1 MIRDKVETLA
11 MKRLNFGTFLA
22 VWLAAAYL
30 STAAAEIYPNRPV
43 RIVVP
48 FAAGGGG
55 DFIVRAWSEKLSEVL
70 KQPVI
75 IENRG
80 GGNTAAGTDYVS
92 KANPDGYTLLF
103 TSTGLSTNP
112 TLLPNLPFKTPDDF
126 APIALVITYP
136 FGMAIRSTLD
146 VNSIP
151 ELIAYAKKN
160 PGKVSAATSGEGSAS
175 HLAAEQFKDATGIS
189 LMTVPYRGAGPAM
202 NDVAA
207 GHVDL
212 IFTGMS
218 QIRPFAES
226 KRVKV
231 LASSGLKRLHSAPD
245 VKTIAEQGVKGFN
258 AVVWW
263 GMLAPAGTPKEVV
276 EKMNLALRTSLAHP
290 EVAKRLEVIDGE
302 IRVSTPQEFDT
313 MIREE
318 IVRWR
323 KLLKP
328 TVAQP

>member
-1 MIRDKVETLA
+1 
-11 MKRLNFGTFLA
+11 MKLLNLRPLCA
-22 VWLAAAYL
+22 AWLAAAFL
-30 STAAAEIYPNRPV
+30 NPAAADTYPSRPV

-55 DFIVRAWSEKLSEVL
+55 DFIVRAWSDKLSEVL
-70 KQPVI
+70 KQTVI
-75 IENRG
+75 IDNRG

-103 TSTGLSTNP
+103 TSTALSTNP
-112 TLLPNLPFKTPDDF
+112 TLLPNLSFKTPEDF

-136 FGMAIRSTLD
+136 FGMAVRTTLD

-151 ELIAYAKKN
+151 ELVAYAKKN
-160 PGKVSAATSGEGSAS
+160 PGKLSAGTSGEGSAS
-175 HLAAEQFKDATGIS
+175 HLAAELFKEATGTSI
-189 LMTVPYRGAGPAM
+189 MTVPYRGAGLAM

-207 GHVDL
+207 GHVDMM
-212 IFTGMS
+212 FTGMS
-218 QIRPFAES
+218 QIRPLVES

-263 GMLAPAGTPKEVV
+263 GLLAPAGTPKEVV
-276 EKMNLALRTSLAHP
+276 DKMNLALRTSLAHP

-302 IRVSTPQEFDT
+302 IHISTPQEFDT

-328 TVAQP
+328 AVRKP

>member
-1 MIRDKVETLA
+1 MNNKLETRV
-11 MKRLNFGTFLA
+11 MKHLNLGTLCA
-22 VWLAAAYL
+22 SWLMAGYL
-30 STAAAEIYPNRPV
+30 STAAADTYPSRTV

-55 DFIVRAWSEKLSEVL
+55 DFIVRAWADKLSDVL
-70 KQPVI
+70 KQSVI
-75 IENRG
+75 IDNRG

-103 TSTGLSTNP
+103 TSTALSTNP
-112 TLLPNLPFKTPDDF
+112 TLLPNLPFKTPEDF
-126 APIALVITYP
+126 APIGLVITYP
-136 FGMAIRSTLD
+136 FGMAVRTTLEA
-146 VNSIP
+146 NSIP

-160 PGKVSAATSGEGSAS
+160 PGKLSAGTSGEGSAS
-175 HLAAEQFKDATGIS
+175 HLATELFKEATGVSI
-189 LMTVPYRGAGPAM
+189 MTVPYRGAGLAM

-207 GHVDL
+207 GHVDMM
-212 IFTGMS
+212 FTGMS
-218 QIRPFAES
+218 QIKPFVES

-231 LASSGLKRLHSAPD
+231 LASSGLKRLQSAPD
-245 VKTIAEQGVKGFN
+245 VKTVAEQGVKGFN

-263 GMLAPAGTPKEVV
+263 GLLAPAGTPKEVV
-276 EKMNLALRTSLAHP
+276 DKMNLALRTSLAHP
-290 EVAKRLEVIDGE
+290 DVAKRLDVIDGE
-302 IRVSTPQEFDT
+302 IRISTPKEFET

-328 TVAQP
+328 AATNP

>member
-1 MIRDKVETLA
+1 MMRFLP
-11 MKRLNFGTFLA
+11 GTFCAAL
-22 VWLAAAYL
+22 LAASCL
-30 STAAAEIYPNRPV
+30 TAAAADNYPNRPV

-55 DFIVRAWSEKLSEVL
+55 DFIVRAWSDKLSEVL
-70 KQPVI
+70 KQPI
-75 IENRG
+75 IIDNRG
-80 GGNTAAGTDYVS
+80 GGNTVAGTDYVS

-103 TSTGLSTNP
+103 TSTALSTNP
-112 TLLPNLPFKTPDDF
+112 TLLPNLPYKTPDDF
-126 APIALVITYP
+126 ASIALVITYP
-136 FGMAIRSTLD
+136 FGMAARASLEA
-146 VNSIP
+146 NSIP

-160 PGKVSAATSGEGSAS
+160 PGKVSVANSGEGSGS
-175 HLAAEQFKDATGIS
+175 HLAAELFKDATGVNI
-189 LMTVPYRGAGPAM
+189 MTVPYRGAGPAM

-212 IFTGMS
+212 MFTGMS
-218 QIRPFAES
+218 QIRPFVES

-231 LASSGLKRLHSAPD
+231 LASSGLKRLQSAPD

-263 GMLAPAGTPKEVV
+263 GLLAPAGTPKDVV
-276 EKMNLALRTSLAHP
+276 EKINLALRTSLAYP
-290 EVAKRLEVIDGE
+290 DVAKRLDVIDGE

-313 MIREE
+313 MVRDE

-328 TVAQP
+328 VAARH

>member
-1 MIRDKVETLA
+1 MKHLNLGTLCA
-11 MKRLNFGTFLA
+11 S
-22 VWLAAAYL
+22 WLMAGYL
-30 STAAAEIYPNRPV
+30 STAAADTYPSRTV

-55 DFIVRAWSEKLSEVL
+55 DFIVRAWADKLSDVL
-70 KQPVI
+70 KQSVI
-75 IENRG
+75 IDNRG

-103 TSTGLSTNP
+103 TSTALSTNP
-112 TLLPNLPFKTPDDF
+112 TLLPNLPFKTPEDF
-126 APIALVITYP
+126 APIGLVITYP
-136 FGMAIRSTLD
+136 FGMAVRTTLEA
-146 VNSIP
+146 NSIP

-160 PGKVSAATSGEGSAS
+160 PGKLSAGTSGEGSAS
-175 HLAAEQFKDATGIS
+175 HLATELFKEATGVSI
-189 LMTVPYRGAGPAM
+189 MTVPYRGAGLAM

-207 GHVDL
+207 GHVDMM
-212 IFTGMS
+212 FTGMS
-218 QIRPFAES
+218 QIKPFVES

-231 LASSGLKRLHSAPD
+231 LASSGLKRLQSAPD
-245 VKTIAEQGVKGFN
+245 VKTVAEQGVKGFN

-263 GMLAPAGTPKEVV
+263 GLLAPAGTPKEVV
-276 EKMNLALRTSLAHP
+276 DKMNLALRTSLAHP
-290 EVAKRLEVIDGE
+290 DVAKRLDVIDGE
-302 IRVSTPQEFDT
+302 IRISTPKEFET

-328 TVAQP
+328 AATNP

>member
-1 MIRDKVETLA
+1 MNNKLETRV
-11 MKRLNFGTFLA
+11 MKHLNLGTLCTA
-22 VWLAAAYL
+22 WLMAGCL
-30 STAAAEIYPNRPV
+30 STAAADTYPSRTV

-55 DFIVRAWSEKLSEVL
+55 DFIVRAWADKLSDVL
-70 KQPVI
+70 KQSVI
-75 IENRG
+75 IDNRG

-103 TSTGLSTNP
+103 TSTALSTNP
-112 TLLPNLPFKTPDDF
+112 TLLPNLPFKTPEDF
-126 APIALVITYP
+126 APIGLVITYP
-136 FGMAIRSTLD
+136 FGMAVRTTLEA
-146 VNSIP
+146 NSIP

-160 PGKVSAATSGEGSAS
+160 PGKLSAGTSGEGSAS
-175 HLAAEQFKDATGIS
+175 HLATELFKDATGVSI
-189 LMTVPYRGAGPAM
+189 MTVPYRGAGLAM

-207 GHVDL
+207 GHVDMM
-212 IFTGMS
+212 FTGMS
-218 QIRPFAES
+218 QIKPFVES

-231 LASSGLKRLHSAPD
+231 LASSGLKRLQSAPD
-245 VKTIAEQGVKGFN
+245 VKTVAEQGVKGFN

-263 GMLAPAGTPKEVV
+263 GLLAPAGTPKEVV
-276 EKMNLALRTSLAHP
+276 DKMNLALRTSLAHP
-290 EVAKRLEVIDGE
+290 DVAKRLDVIDGE
-302 IRVSTPQEFDT
+302 IRISTPKEFET

-328 TVAQP
+328 AATNP